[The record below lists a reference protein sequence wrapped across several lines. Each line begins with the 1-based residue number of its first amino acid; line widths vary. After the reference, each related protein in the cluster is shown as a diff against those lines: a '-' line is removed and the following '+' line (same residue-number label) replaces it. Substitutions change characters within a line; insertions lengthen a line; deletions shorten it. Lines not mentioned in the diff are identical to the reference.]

1 MAEPAVTGPVGH
13 DVVTVGETM
22 ALVAFN
28 DTGPLRVGSQ
38 GRLSIGGAE
47 SNVAIGLARL
57 GHRSSWMGRVG
68 DDAMG
73 RLIESTLRGEG
84 VDTSGITRDAEQPT
98 GAMLREHRSFDRFR
112 VDYYR
117 KGLAGSRLTP
127 EHLNED
133 LIRTAGLV
141 HVTGISPAVSPSA
154 GAAALA
160 AMQLARAAGAVVSFD
175 VNHRSA
181 LWSTEQA
188 TSVLQDFVRAADIVF
203 AGPEEA
209 ELVTG
214 SEPGTVDVSGLIDL
228 LAASGA
234 SEVVLKCGD
243 QGATGWLRDGDE
255 RASVPALSVT
265 CIDPVGAGDAFVAG
279 YLSARLDGLGL
290 ADRLARGAICGAFAV
305 SVSGDWE
312 GAPRRAEL
320 GFLGGVENVLR

>member
-1 MAEPAVTGPVGH
+1 MPDGRL

-28 DTGPLRVGSQ
+28 DTGPLRVGSN

-57 GHRSSWMGRVG
+57 GHRSAWIGRVG
-68 DDAMG
+68 DDAVG

-84 VDTSGITRDAEQPT
+84 VDVSGVTRDPDAPT

-117 KGLAGSRLTP
+117 KGLAGSRLAP
-127 EHLNED
+127 DHLD
-133 LIRTAGLV
+133 SAMVGSATIV

-154 GAAALA
+154 GAAALH
-160 AMQLARAAGAVVSFD
+160 AMVLARRAGATVSFD

-181 LWSTEQA
+181 LWTAEQA
-188 TSVLQDFVRAADIVF
+188 TTTLRNFTGASDIVF

-214 SEPGTVDVSGLIDL
+214 VEPGSVPVEGLIKL
-228 LAASGA
+228 LADHGA
-234 SEVVLKCGD
+234 QEVVIKNGVA
-243 QGATGWLRDGDE
+243 GAVGWLRDGDQFV
-255 RASVPALSVT
+255 SVPALAVT

-279 YLSARLDGLGL
+279 YLSARLDGRGL
-290 ADRLARGAICGAFAV
+290 TERLERGAICGAFAV

-320 GFLGGVENVLR
+320 GFLSGVENVLR

>member
-1 MAEPAVTGPVGH
+1 MSEGRP

-28 DTGPLRVGSQ
+28 DTGPVRVGST

-57 GHRSSWMGRVG
+57 GHRSAWIGRVG

-84 VDTSGITRDAEQPT
+84 VDVSGVTHDPDVAT

-117 KGLAGSRLTP
+117 KGLAGSRLAP
-127 EHLNED
+127 EHLD
-133 LIRTAGLV
+133 PALVGSASIV
-141 HVTGISPAVSPSA
+141 HVTGISPAVSPTA
-154 GAAALA
+154 GAAALR
-160 AMQLARAAGAVVSFD
+160 AMELAHRVGATVSFD

-181 LWSTEQA
+181 LWSSAQA
-188 TSVLQDFVRAADIVF
+188 TSVLTDFTEASDIVF

-209 ELVTG
+209 ELVAG
-214 SEPGTVDVSGLIDL
+214 VEPGSVGVEGLVEL
-228 LAASGA
+228 LAQHGA
-234 SEVVLKCGD
+234 QEVVIKNGVA
-243 QGATGWLRDGDE
+243 GATGWLRDGDE
-255 RASVPALSVT
+255 LVSVPARAVT

-290 ADRLARGAICGAFAV
+290 AERLDRGTICGAFAV

-320 GFLGGVENVLR
+320 GFLSGVENVLR

>member
-1 MAEPAVTGPVGH
+1 MSEGVL

-28 DTGPLRVGSQ
+28 DTGPLRVGSN

-57 GHRSSWMGRVG
+57 GHRSAWIGRVG

-84 VDTSGITRDAEQPT
+84 VDVSGVTRDGDVPT

-117 KGLAGSRLTP
+117 KGLAGSRLAP
-127 EHLNED
+127 DHLD
-133 LIRTAGLV
+133 AALVGSATIV
-141 HVTGISPAVSPSA
+141 HVTGISPAVSSSA
-154 GAAALA
+154 GAAAL
-160 AMQLARAAGAVVSFD
+160 RAIEIAHEAGATVSFD

-181 LWSTEQA
+181 LWSSAQA
-188 TSVLQDFVRAADIVF
+188 TATLKDFTGASDIVF

-214 SEPGTVDVSGLIDL
+214 VEPGTVGVEGLVEL
-228 LAASGA
+228 LAQHGA
-234 SEVVLKCGD
+234 QEVVIKNGVA
-243 QGATGWLRDGDE
+243 GAIGWLRDGDE
-255 RASVPALSVT
+255 LVSVPALAVT

-279 YLSARLDGLGL
+279 YLSARLNGLGL
-290 ADRLARGAICGAFAV
+290 TERLERGTICGAFAV

-312 GAPRRAEL
+312 GAPCRAEL
-320 GFLGGVENVLR
+320 GFLSGVENVLR

>member
-1 MAEPAVTGPVGH
+1 VPDSGL

-28 DTGPLRVGSQ
+28 DTGPLRVGSA

-57 GHRSSWMGRVG
+57 GHRSSWIGRVG

-84 VDTSGITRDAEQPT
+84 VDVSAVTRDADVPT
-98 GAMLREHRSFDRFR
+98 GAMLREHRSYDRFR

-117 KGLAGSRLTP
+117 KGLAGSRLSP
-127 EHLNED
+127 EHLD
-133 LIRTAGLV
+133 PGVIGSASIV
-141 HVTGISPAVSPSA
+141 HVTGISPAVSSTA
-154 GAAALA
+154 GAAALH
-160 AMQLARAAGAVVSFD
+160 AMQVGRGGGATVSFD

-181 LWSTEQA
+181 LWSSAEA
-188 TSVLQDFVRAADIVF
+188 TATLTDFSRASDIVF

-209 ELVTG
+209 ELVAG
-214 SEPGTVDVSGLIDL
+214 VEPGSLGVEGLIEQ
-228 LAASGA
+228 LASHGA
-234 SEVVLKCGD
+234 AEVVIKNGVA
-243 QGATGWLRDGDE
+243 GAVGWLREGNE
-255 RASVPALSVT
+255 VVSVPALAVT

-290 ADRLARGAICGAFAV
+290 RQRLERGAICGAFAV

-312 GAPRRAEL
+312 GAPRRSEL
-320 GFLGGVENVLR
+320 GFLSGVENVLR